1 MLNKVKTK
9 MRKSGFDFELTS
21 CETRISLNL
30 LNFLLGF
37 RILETPKRIESLIE
51 INFFSDLLVFKNKN
65 KMQYI
70 FIG

>member
-1 MLNKVKTK
+1 
-9 MRKSGFDFELTS
+9 MRKSGFDFEITS

-30 LNFLLGF
+30 LNFPLGF
-37 RILETPKRIESLIE
+37 RISETPKRIESLIE
-51 INFFSDLLVFKNKN
+51 INFLSDLLVLVFKNKN